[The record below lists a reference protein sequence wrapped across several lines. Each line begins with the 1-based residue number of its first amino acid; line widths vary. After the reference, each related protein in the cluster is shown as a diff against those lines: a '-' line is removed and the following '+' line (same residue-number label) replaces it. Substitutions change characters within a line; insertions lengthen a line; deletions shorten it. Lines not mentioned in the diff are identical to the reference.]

1 MKKTIKF
8 SKLFLPLSMLS
19 IAIII
24 SGIIGLQAVG
34 INLGIDFQAGF
45 IEKVRIAPP
54 ALEMTYSGSKTITVD
69 QSATAVSLVIT
80 GIGSDNETV
89 RYPYTEYA
97 VVGDFERAVSSIP
110 GITVSVS
117 APASYPLSKLFTDFG
132 SSARLSTRPFRFHY
146 IPEGSAAIDSD
157 DIREAIA
164 RFPSAAVQV
173 LGNPENRAFQ
183 IRLRDDGTDPNAS
196 ATLREGLSDALSDA
210 FGKDNIALIGTDFV
224 GSRFSKTLAS
234 QAVWLVLGTLLLIMA
249 YATIRFRWDFAIG
262 AVLAIMHDSL
272 IMVAF
277 IVFTRMEFNSITIAA
292 ILTIIGYSIN
302 DTVVVF
308 DRIRENMKLH
318 PELKTVDILDLSQ
331 TEVLG
336 RTIITTVTTLLAV
349 FSLFFFTTGDM
360 KNFALALIVGMTSGV
375 YSTIFITG
383 SFISFVSRF
392 RKDGGRIREK
402 VVAPKASDGALV

>member
-45 IEKVRIAPP
+45 IMKVRIAPP
-54 ALEMTYSGSKTITVD
+54 ALEMTYSGSKSITVD
-69 QSATAVSLVIT
+69 QSATAVSLVMT

-157 DIREAIA
+157 DIREAIS

-383 SFISFVSRF
+383 AFISMVSRF

-402 VVAPKASDGALV
+402 AVAPKATDGALV

>member
-117 APASYPLSKLFTDFG
+117 APASYPLSKLFTDSG
-132 SSARLSTRPFRFHY
+132 SSVRLSARPFRFHY

-272 IMVAF
+272 IMIAF

>member
-272 IMVAF
+272 IMIAF

>member
-157 DIREAIA
+157 DIREAIS

-272 IMVAF
+272 IMIAF

>member
-54 ALEMTYSGSKTITVD
+54 ALEMTYSGSKSITVD
-69 QSATAVSLVIT
+69 QSATAVSLVMT

-117 APASYPLSKLFTDFG
+117 APASYPLSKLFTDSG
-132 SSARLSTRPFRFHY
+132 SSVRLSARPFRFHY

-157 DIREAIA
+157 DIREAIS

-210 FGKDNIALIGTDFV
+210 FGKDNIVLISTDFV
-224 GSRFSKTLAS
+224 GSQFSKTLAS

-272 IMVAF
+272 IMIAF

>member
-1 MKKTIKF
+1 MKKAIKF
-8 SKLFLPLSMLS
+8 SRIFLPLSLAS
-19 IAIII
+19 IAVIV
-24 SGIIGLQAVG
+24 SGIFGLQTVG

-45 IEKVRIAPP
+45 IGKVRIAPP
-54 ALEMTYSGSKTITVD
+54 AVELTYTGSRSITVD
-69 QSATAVSLVIT
+69 QSATAVSLVMT

-117 APASYPLSKLFTDFG
+117 APASYPLSKLFTDSG
-132 SSARLSTRPFRFHY
+132 SSVRLSARPFRFHY

-210 FGKDNIALIGTDFV
+210 FGKDNIALISTDFV

-234 QAVWLVLGTLLLIMA
+234 QAVWLVLGTLVLIMA
-249 YATIRFRWDFAIG
+249 YATIRFRWDFALG
-262 AVLAIMHDSL
+262 AILAIVHDAL
-272 IMVAF
+272 MMVAF
-277 IVFTRMEFNSITIAA
+277 IVWTQMEFNSLTIAA
-292 ILTIIGYSIN
+292 LLTIIGYSIN

-308 DRIRENMKLH
+308 DRIRENMRLH
-318 PELKTVDILDLSQ
+318 PELNIVEHLDLSQ
-331 TEVLG
+331 TEVLS
-336 RTIITTVTTLLAV
+336 RTIITTVTTMLAV
-349 FSLFFFTTGDM
+349 LSLFVFTTGDM
-360 KNFALALIVGMTSGV
+360 KDFALALLVGMVSGV
-375 YSTIFITG
+375 YSTIFIAG
-383 SFISFVSRF
+383 AFISFVSRF
-392 RKDGGRIREK
+392 RKDGGRVREK
-402 VVAPKASDGALV
+402 AVAQKVSDGALV

>member
-157 DIREAIA
+157 DIREAIS

>member
-8 SKLFLPLSMLS
+8 SKLFLLLSLVS
-19 IAIII
+19 TAIII
-24 SGIIGLQAVG
+24 SGLIALSATG

-45 IEKVRIAPP
+45 IEKVRVAPP
-54 ALEMTYSGSKTITVD
+54 ALELAYTGSKSITVN
-69 QSATAVSLVIT
+69 QNASEITLVMT

-89 RYPYTEYA
+89 RYPFTEYA
-97 VVGDFERAVSSIP
+97 TVGDFERAVSSIT
-110 GITVSVS
+110 GITVNVS
-117 APASYPLSKLFTDFG
+117 APASYPLSRLFTDSG

-146 IPEGSAAIDSD
+146 IPEGEPVISSD
-157 DIREAIA
+157 DIRAAIS

-173 LGNPENRAFQ
+173 LGNPGNQAFQ
-183 IRLRDDGTDPNAS
+183 IRLRDDGSDPDAS
-196 ATLREGLSDALSDA
+196 MNLRDGLSAALNDA
-210 FGKDNIALIGTDFV
+210 FGEENIALIGTDFV

-234 QAVWLVLGTLLLIMA
+234 QAIWLVLGTLLLIMA

-277 IVFTRMEFNSITIAA
+277 IVFTQMEFNSITIAA

-318 PELKTVDILDLSQ
+318 PELSTVEILDLSQ

-336 RTIITTVTTLLAV
+336 RTVITTVTTLLAV

-375 YSTIFITG
+375 YSTIFIAG

-402 VVAPKASDGALV
+402 VVAKKVSDGVTV

>member
-54 ALEMTYSGSKTITVD
+54 ALELTYSGSKSITVD
-69 QSATAVSLVIT
+69 QSATAVSLVMT

-89 RYPYTEYA
+89 RYPYTEYS

-117 APASYPLSKLFTDFG
+117 APASYPLSKLFTDSG
-132 SSARLSTRPFRFHY
+132 SSARLSARPFRFHY

-375 YSTIFITG
+375 YSTIFIAG
-383 SFISFVSRF
+383 AFISMVSRF

-402 VVAPKASDGALV
+402 AVAPKATDGALV

>member
-157 DIREAIA
+157 DIREAIS

-383 SFISFVSRF
+383 AFISMVSRF

-402 VVAPKASDGALV
+402 AVAPKATDGALV

>member
-89 RYPYTEYA
+89 RYPYTDYA

-117 APASYPLSKLFTDFG
+117 APASYPLSKLFTDSG
-132 SSARLSTRPFRFHY
+132 SSARLSARPFRFHY

-272 IMVAF
+272 IMIAF

-375 YSTIFITG
+375 YSTIFIAG
-383 SFISFVSRF
+383 SIISFVSRF